1 MVNAR
6 NPQMLSDHGMMVRMN
21 DPRRHVLLV
30 GLSPEAL
37 DSVTPALHEGSF
49 AVHTVDGSPFV
60 LDLIR
65 GTAFELLVVALP
77 NDGLPIEEV
86 VDAARCPGSMC
97 SNGGLVI
104 VTAADHLDEAIKWID
119 HGVNR
124 IVTLDWPRA
133 RIWQAFSD
141 LLAVAPRI
149 ELTAPIQLNVPREI
163 ARGSILLKTS
173 NVSET
178 GALLTGFRTLPLG
191 TRFQFVLNLPG
202 MDVPVRGSAEVVR
215 RAEADRENVDGF
227 GVRYLNLSGESRQT
241 LAGFIEHHA

>member
-1 MVNAR
+1 
-6 NPQMLSDHGMMVRMN
+6 MLPDRAIMVRMN

-49 AVHTVDGSPFV
+49 AVHSVDGSPFV

-65 GTAFELLVVALP
+65 GTAFELLVVAFP
-77 NDGLPIEEV
+77 NESLPIEEV
-86 VDAARCPGSMC
+86 VDAARCSGSMC
-97 SNGGLVI
+97 ESAGLII
-104 VTAADHLDEAIKWID
+104 VSSPNHVDDALQWID
-119 HGVNR
+119 YGVNR
-124 IVTLDWPRA
+124 IVTLDWPRS

-141 LLAVAPRI
+141 LLAIAPRI
-149 ELTAPIQLNVPREI
+149 ELSVPIQLSLPREI
-163 ARGSILLKTS
+163 ARDAILLQTS

-191 TRFQFVLNLPG
+191 TRFQFILNLPG
-202 MDVPVRGSAEVVR
+202 GEMPIRGSAEVVR

-227 GVRYLNLSGESRQT
+227 GVRYLNLSGESREV
-241 LAGFIEHHA
+241 LAGFIQHHA

>member
-1 MVNAR
+1 M
-6 NPQMLSDHGMMVRMN
+6 D

-30 GLSPEAL
+30 GLGPEAL

-65 GTAFELLVVALP
+65 GTAFELLVVAFP
-77 NDGLPIEEV
+77 NEAFPIEEV
-86 VDAARCPGSMC
+86 VEAARCSGSMC
-97 SNGGLVI
+97 
-104 VTAADHLDEAIKWID
+104 TAAGLIIVSSPDHLDDALQWID
-119 HGVNR
+119 FGVNR

-141 LLAVAPRI
+141 LLTIAPRV
-149 ELTAPIQLNVPREI
+149 ELSVPIQLSLPRDI
-163 ARGSILLKTS
+163 ARDAILLKTS

-191 TRFQFVLNLPG
+191 TRFQFVLNLP
-202 MDVPVRGSAEVVR
+202 DTNVPIRGSAEVVR
-215 RAEADRENVDGF
+215 RAEADRENIDGF
-227 GVRYLNLSGESRQT
+227 GVRYINLSGESRKA
-241 LAGFIEHHA
+241 LAGFIQHRA